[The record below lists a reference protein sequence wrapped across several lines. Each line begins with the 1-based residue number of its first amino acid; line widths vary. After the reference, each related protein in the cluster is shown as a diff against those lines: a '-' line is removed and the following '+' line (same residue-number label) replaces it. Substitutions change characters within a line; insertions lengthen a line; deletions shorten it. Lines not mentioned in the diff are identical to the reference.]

1 MKILILAPGSRG
13 DVEPALRIALGLI
26 ADGHETTI
34 VAHADYEHS
43 VTALGCSFVPFTM
56 PLEPPAAPDGKAP
69 GARGYLAHL
78 KTYMSDHARA
88 ALAAAQVG
96 GFGAVITNPISPY
109 GHDIAE
115 ALGVPSA
122 EALLQPSV
130 PSRAYPP
137 MIASNLDLGPVLNRG
152 LGSLLGRIPAP
163 VDAAVAHIRSE
174 LGLPRES
181 RHAAVRRRMRAG
193 LPAHHGISPVVLPR
207 PKDWP
212 SNLSLD
218 GFWWPVVDED
228 WAPEPDLAEF
238 LAAGPPPVLITL
250 GSVDVRTGG
259 DSAVADFVRT
269 TDRRVIVQGASG
281 LVLAEAAP
289 HRVFAAGDVPHSWL
303 LPQVAAAVHQAGAG
317 ITAACLRAGTPGL
330 PIPQHTDQFY
340 WAGRAHALGA
350 AAAPLKGK
358 SSTAAGIA
366 AGVDQVIGDAG
377 FARRAARIG
386 ARLEDGDSTAPLRR
400 WAAEHDG

>member
-13 DVEPALRIALGLI
+13 DVEPALRIALGLM
-26 ADGHETTI
+26 ADGHETTV

-43 VTALGCSFVPFTM
+43 VTALGCSFAPFAM
-56 PLEPPAAPDGKAP
+56 PLEPPDGRAP

-78 KTYMSDHARA
+78 KDYMSDHGRA

-115 ALGVPSA
+115 ALDIPST

-137 MIASNLDLGPVLNRG
+137 MIASNLDLGPMLNRG
-152 LGSLLGRIPAP
+152 LGRLLGRFPAP
-163 VDAAVAHIRSE
+163 VDAVVARLRSE

-181 RHAAVRRRMRAG
+181 RHAATRRRMRAG
-193 LPAHHGISPVVLPR
+193 LTVHHGISPVVLPR

-212 SNLSLD
+212 GNLSLD

-228 WAPEPDLAEF
+228 WVPEPGLADF
-238 LAAGPPPVLITL
+238 LAAGSSPVLITL
-250 GSVDVRTGG
+250 GSVDTGPG
-259 DSAVADFVRT
+259 NYSAVADFVRT
-269 TDRRVIVQGASG
+269 TAHRVIVQGSSG
-281 LVLAEAAP
+281 PALAEAAP
-289 HRVFAAGDVPHSWL
+289 HRVFAAGNVPHSWL
-303 LPQVAAAVHQAGAG
+303 LPQVAVAVHQAGAG

-330 PIPQHTDQFY
+330 PIPQHTDQFF
-340 WAGRAHALGA
+340 WAGRAHSLGA
-350 AAAPLKGK
+350 AAAALKGK
-358 SSTAAGIA
+358 AITAEGIA

-377 FARRAARIG
+377 FARRAAQIG

-400 WAAEHDG
+400 WATEHDG

>member
-1 MKILILAPGSRG
+1 
-13 DVEPALRIALGLI
+13 
-26 ADGHETTI
+26 
-34 VAHADYEHS
+34 
-43 VTALGCSFVPFTM
+43 
-56 PLEPPAAPDGKAP
+56 
-69 GARGYLAHL
+69 
-78 KTYMSDHARA
+78 
-88 ALAAAQVG
+88 
-96 GFGAVITNPISPY
+96 ISPY

-303 LPQVAAAVHQAGAG
+303 LPQAAAAVHQAGAS
-317 ITAACLRAGTPGL
+317 ITAACLRARTPGL
-330 PIPQHTDQFY
+330 PP
-340 WAGRAHALGA
+340 
-350 AAAPLKGK
+350 
-358 SSTAAGIA
+358 AAGGSGCA
-366 AGVDQVIGDAG
+366 PGRRRESRGAPACRTPGSADPTAHRPVLLGG
-377 FARRAARIG
+377 PGTRARGRSGSAQRQG
-386 ARLEDGDSTAPLRR
+386 EHCRR
-400 WAAEHDG
+400 DRRRGRPGHRRRRVRPPGG

>member
-1 MKILILAPGSRG
+1 
-13 DVEPALRIALGLI
+13 
-26 ADGHETTI
+26 
-34 VAHADYEHS
+34 
-43 VTALGCSFVPFTM
+43 FTM

-152 LGSLLGRIPAP
+152 LGRLLGRFPAP

-250 GSVDVRTGG
+250 GSVDVGTGG

-281 LVLAEAAP
+281 LVLAVAAP
-289 HRVFAAGDVPHSWL
+289 HRV
-303 LPQVAAAVHQAGAG
+303 LPAGAG
-317 ITAACLRAGTPGL
+317 TPSSLPALTAWTLHPELAGL
-330 PIPQHTDQFY
+330 
-340 WAGRAHALGA
+340 
-350 AAAPLKGK
+350 
-358 SSTAAGIA
+358 ST
-366 AGVDQVIGDAG
+366 
-377 FARRAARIG
+377 
-386 ARLEDGDSTAPLRR
+386 
-400 WAAEHDG
+400 

>member
-1 MKILILAPGSRG
+1 
-13 DVEPALRIALGLI
+13 
-26 ADGHETTI
+26 
-34 VAHADYEHS
+34 
-43 VTALGCSFVPFTM
+43 
-56 PLEPPAAPDGKAP
+56 
-69 GARGYLAHL
+69 
-78 KTYMSDHARA
+78 
-88 ALAAAQVG
+88 
-96 GFGAVITNPISPY
+96 ISPY

-269 TDRRVIVQGASG
+269 TDRRVILRAASNRDFASG
-281 LVLAEAAP
+281 A
-289 HRVFAAGDVPHSWL
+289 VPHAGL
-303 LPQVAAAVHQAGAG
+303 LPQAAAAAHPAGAG
-317 ITAACLRAGTPGL
+317 TTAACLRAGTPGL

-340 WAGRAHALGA
+340 SAGRAHALGA
-350 AAAPLKGK
+350 AAAPLTGK
-358 SSTAAGIA
+358 ASIAAGIA

>member
-1 MKILILAPGSRG
+1 FFQAEDGIR
-13 DVEPALRIALGLI
+13 DRNVTVVQTCAL
-26 ADGHETTI
+26 
-34 VAHADYEHS
+34 
-43 VTALGCSFVPFTM
+43 
-56 PLEPPAAPDGKAP
+56 
-69 GARGYLAHL
+69 
-78 KTYMSDHARA
+78 
-88 ALAAAQVG
+88 
-96 GFGAVITNPISPY
+96 PI
-109 GHDIAE
+109 
-115 ALGVPSA
+115 
-122 EALLQPSV
+122 
-130 PSRAYPP
+130 
-137 MIASNLDLGPVLNRG
+137 
-152 LGSLLGRIPAP
+152 
-163 VDAAVAHIRSE
+163 
-174 LGLPRES
+174 
-181 RHAAVRRRMRAG
+181 
-193 LPAHHGISPVVLPR
+193 
-207 PKDWP
+207 
-212 SNLSLD
+212 
-218 GFWWPVVDED
+218 F
-228 WAPEPDLAEF
+228 AEF

-289 HRVFAAGDVPHSWL
+289 HRVFAADDVPHSWL
-303 LPQVAAAVHQAGAG
+303 LPQAAAAVHQAGAG

-386 ARLEDGDSTAPLRR
+386 ARLEDGDSTAPLRGRAR
-400 WAAEHDG
+400 WLRARRMIARRLRAAVATQEGQAVRRG